1 MVVMV
6 TRELAS
12 VSKRS
17 MKDKTSIELETVTVS
32 FGERFQASAQFD
44 RVFTEGMSL
53 VERTAAYLDGEGR
66 RAAKALTGQA
76 TVLYTTES
84 MRLTTRLLDLA
95 SWLVIRRALKDGEM
109 TVEEAKAKRAR
120 VKLQSLGRPSHI
132 RGFKELPTGLQSL
145 IEESFALHDRIVQ
158 LDLAMTEPGEEFA
171 LALPSNPVGAQL
183 SRLRQAFAKPN

>member
-1 MVVMV
+1 
-6 TRELAS
+6 
-12 VSKRS
+12 
-17 MKDKTSIELETVTVS
+17 MKDKSSFEFSESADSVTVS

-44 RVFTEGMSL
+44 RVFKEGMSL

-66 RAAKALTGQA
+66 KAAKALQGPA

-95 SWLVIRRALKDGEM
+95 SWLLIRRALKDGEIS
-109 TVEEAKAKRAR
+109 EAEAQKKRAR

-132 RGFKELPTGLQSL
+132 RGFADLPEGLQEL

-158 LDLAMTEPGEEFA
+158 LDLAMMTLSGDEQLTSA
-171 LALPSNPVGAQL
+171 LSVNPVGAQL
-183 SRLRQAFAKPN
+183 SRLQQAFAQKLN